1 MTSQRY
7 SEPRRAVGGPREV
20 ALFAAAYFVYT
31 AARWIFKGDASHA
44 YAHARWVMQIEQ
56 AVGIAFE
63 RSVQRSFAGVW
74 MWGLSNLY
82 LAAQLAVVPGALIW
96 LYRRDRSRYRTLR
109 TTMVVTWL
117 LSVPIFALFPVAPP
131 RLADAEIVDTVS
143 QQAGVALTGH
153 STLFYNP
160 LAAVPSL
167 HVGFAFAT
175 GLAVLTA
182 VRASWAKTLAL
193 AWGAL
198 VTLAVLATGN
208 HYVVDAVAGL
218 MITGAGFA
226 IGQLYLP
233 KGAL

>member
-1 MTSQRY
+1 
-7 SEPRRAVGGPREV
+7 
-20 ALFAAAYFVYT
+20 
-31 AARWIFKGDASHA
+31 
-44 YAHARWVMQIEQ
+44 
-56 AVGIAFE
+56 
-63 RSVQRSFAGVW
+63 
-74 MWGLSNLY
+74 MWGLSNLH

-167 HVGFAFAT
+167 HVGFAFAI
-175 GLAVLTA
+175 AVAAAAALHA
-182 VRASWAKTLAL
+182 PWAKALAL
-193 AWGAL
+193 LWGPL
-198 VTLAVLATGN
+198 VTLSVVATGN
-208 HYVVDAVAGL
+208 HYLFDVVAGL
-218 MITGAGFA
+218 LVTGLGFA
-226 IGQLYLP
+226 VGRVPMRMEGLRRPRRLRLQ
-233 KGAL
+233 GAPT